1 MLHIFRRRLKRF
13 FKVLSFE
20 NHGREPFLILKER
33 PSTTALTDEKRGGIV
48 LKMEP
53 MVERKRSENAIY
65 FCLLHHMLHLYPRRI
80 LVVNACSSRQHT
92 YIDNIPFRYVSKYT
106 LTES

>member
-20 NHGREPFLILKER
+20 NRGREPFLMFKER
-33 PSTTALTDEKRGGIV
+33 PETITNRWRRGGIT
-48 LKMEP
+48 LKIEP
-53 MVERKRSENAIY
+53 IVYKEKSENAIY

-92 YIDNIPFRYVSKYT
+92 YINNIPFRYVSKYT